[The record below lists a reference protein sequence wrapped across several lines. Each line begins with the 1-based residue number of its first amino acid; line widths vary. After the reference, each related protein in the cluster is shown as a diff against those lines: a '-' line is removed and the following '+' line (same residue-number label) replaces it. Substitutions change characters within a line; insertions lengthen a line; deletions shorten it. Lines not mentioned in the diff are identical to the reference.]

1 MAPRGARSGGAQPSR
16 GSKATSMKSQAGSR
30 GGIQKKRAG
39 ATKID
44 GDGDLDMDS
53 AGRRSAKSAG
63 TQPGGGQSK
72 PNTRSSTTKTTRGTS
87 KVAQNVLKHL
97 TNGTIGDGA
106 SRVTRGRPKSN
117 LSYLRVH
124 GLKQSKASSNPDGGV
139 KDLLSFLER
148 KATSFTSGRQRRNIM
163 IKKSHLAGDYLFIGA
178 SKDDADELIK
188 LNTFTFAGV
197 PLEIVESTEGLGQPN
212 KATES
217 KETQELRA
225 KLQSILG
232 SRYFQDN
239 KLLKLDALSTDAE
252 LVQLGMFENR
262 ERALKTF
269 KGLMVICDDLFKTAQ
284 EKRDAI
290 ESISVASNGIDDVA
304 QVENVANTFP
314 QLKNLDMSGNQIA
327 NMKAMERWKGKFKEL
342 KTLYMAGN
350 PIEAADPTYQN
361 TLLEWFPKLQDING
375 VELRTAAQI
384 AEREEALKPKP
395 IPQSGPDFR
404 DVNGIGEK
412 FLLEFFGAYDKD
424 RQGLIARLYDEASQF
439 SLAVDTNSVR
449 DESAP
454 APLPWAA
461 YLKFSRNLVKI
472 THQNARATRLFRGAS
487 GIYDLWKILPLTQH
501 PNIKTDLNKYI
512 MDCHPLPG
520 LVDPSGQNPLGVDGL
535 IITVHGEFD
544 EYDQKSA
551 TTGKRSFSR
560 TFVLGPGQP
569 ARGGIRVVS
578 DILSLRAWNA
588 LPNVFSADVA
598 APAAPVTQVS
608 DQRSAMITELCKQT
622 GMTPQYSE
630 MCLTQVE
637 FVFEKALAI
646 FNEKKAQLPPEAFA
660 APGQ

>member
-1 MAPRGARSGGAQPSR
+1 M
-16 GSKATSMKSQAGSR
+16 
-30 GGIQKKRAG
+30 
-39 ATKID
+39 
-44 GDGDLDMDS
+44 
-53 AGRRSAKSAG
+53 
-63 TQPGGGQSK
+63 
-72 PNTRSSTTKTTRGTS
+72 
-87 KVAQNVLKHL
+87 
-97 TNGTIGDGA
+97 
-106 SRVTRGRPKSN
+106 
-117 LSYLRVH
+117 
-124 GLKQSKASSNPDGGV
+124 
-139 KDLLSFLER
+139 
-148 KATSFTSGRQRRNIM
+148 
-163 IKKSHLAGDYLFIGA
+163 
-178 SKDDADELIK
+178 
-188 LNTFTFAGV
+188 
-197 PLEIVESTEGLGQPN
+197 EIVESTEGLGQPN

-225 KLQSILG
+225 KLQSILS
-232 SRYFQDN
+232 SRYFQAN

-262 ERALKTF
+262 DRALKTF

-284 EKRDAI
+284 AKRDAI
-290 ESISVASNGIDDVA
+290 ESISVASNGIDDVT

-327 NMKAMERWKGKFKEL
+327 NIKSMERWKGKFKEL

-350 PIEAADPTYQN
+350 PIEAADPSYQN

-384 AEREEALKPKP
+384 AAREEALKPKP

-412 FLLEFFGAYDKD
+412 FLLEFFDAFDKD
-424 RQGLIARLYDEASQF
+424 RQGLITRLYDELSQF

-454 APLPWAA
+454 LPLPWAA

-472 THQNARATRLFRGAS
+472 THQNARATRLFKGAS
-487 GIYDLWKILPLTQH
+487 GIYDLWKSLPLTQH
-501 PNIKTDLNKYI
+501 PNIKVDLNKYI

-535 IITVHGEFD
+535 IIIVHGEFD

-578 DILSLRAWNA
+578 DVLSLRAWNA
-588 LPNVFSADVA
+588 LPNVFGVSAA
-598 APAAPVTQVS
+598 APAAPAAPTAPVQA
-608 DQRSAMITELCKQT
+608 QHQAMIAELCKQT

-630 MCLTQVE
+630 MCLSQVD
-637 FVFEKALAI
+637 FAFDKALVI
-646 FNEKKAQLPPEAFA
+646 FNEKKVCTADTQQMCRIIAN
-660 APGQ
+660 

>member
-1 MAPRGARSGGAQPSR
+1 M
-16 GSKATSMKSQAGSR
+16 
-30 GGIQKKRAG
+30 IQ
-39 ATKID
+39 
-44 GDGDLDMDS
+44 
-53 AGRRSAKSAG
+53 
-63 TQPGGGQSK
+63 
-72 PNTRSSTTKTTRGTS
+72 
-87 KVAQNVLKHL
+87 
-97 TNGTIGDGA
+97 
-106 SRVTRGRPKSN
+106 
-117 LSYLRVH
+117 
-124 GLKQSKASSNPDGGV
+124 
-139 KDLLSFLER
+139 
-148 KATSFTSGRQRRNIM
+148 
-163 IKKSHLAGDYLFIGA
+163 SHLAGDFLFIGA
-178 SKDDADELIK
+178 SKEDAEELIK
-188 LNTFTFAGV
+188 LNTFTFAGTA
-197 PLEIVESTEGLGQPN
+197 LEIVESTEELGQPS

-232 SRYFQDN
+232 SRYFQAN

-262 ERALKTF
+262 DRALKTF

-290 ESISVASNGIDDVA
+290 ESISVANNGIDDVA

-327 NMKAMERWKGKFKEL
+327 NLKAMERWKGKFKEL

-350 PIEAADPTYQN
+350 PIEAAEPTYQN

-404 DVNGIGEK
+404 DLNGIGEK
-412 FLLEFFGAYDKD
+412 FLLEFFGAYDTD
-424 RQGLIARLYDEASQF
+424 RPGLVGRLYDEDSQF
-439 SLAVDTNSVR
+439 SLAVDTQSVR

-454 APLPWAA
+454 MPLPWAA

-472 THQNARATRLFRGAS
+472 THQNARATRLFKGAN
-487 GIYDLWKILPLTQH
+487 GIRDLWMSLPRTLH
-501 PNIKTDLNKYI
+501 PNIKADLNKYI

-520 LVDPSGQNPLGVDGL
+520 LVDPSGQNPLGVEGL

-544 EYDQKSA
+544 EEDPK
-551 TTGKRSFSR
+551 TTTAGKRSFSR
-560 TFVLGPGQP
+560 TFILGPGQP

-578 DILSLRAWNA
+578 DILSLRAYNP
-588 LPNVFSADVA
+588 LPNVFDASAA
-598 APAAPVTQVS
+598 APAAPAQ
-608 DQRSAMITELCKQT
+608 DQHQAMLAELCKQT

-630 MCLTQVE
+630 MCLSQVNWE
-637 FVFEKALAI
+637 FDKALVI
-646 FNEKKAQLPPEAFA
+646 FNEKKVRN
-660 APGQ
+660 

>member
-39 ATKID
+39 TTKID

-53 AGRRSAKSAG
+53 AARRSGRPVGVQSS
-63 TQPGGGQSK
+63 GGQPK
-72 PNTRSSTTKTTRGTS
+72 PNTRSSTTNRGAS

-97 TNGTIGDGA
+97 ANGNIGETT
-106 SRVTRGRPKSN
+106 SRVTRGRTKTS

-124 GLKQSKASSNPDGGV
+124 GLRQSKASSNSDGGV
-139 KDLLSFLER
+139 KDLLNFLER
-148 KATSFTSGRQRRNIM
+148 RASLFTTGRQRRTIF
-163 IKKSHLAGDYLFIGA
+163 IKKAHLTGEYLFIGS
-178 SKDDADELIK
+178 SKEDAEEIIK
-188 LNTFTFAGV
+188 LNTFSFAGAA
-197 PLEIVESTEGLGQPN
+197 LEIVESTEGLGQPN

-225 KLQSILG
+225 KLQAILG
-232 SRYFQDN
+232 SRYFQAN
-239 KLLKLDALSTDAE
+239 KLLKLDALSTDQE
-252 LVQLGMFENR
+252 LVRLGMFENA

-290 ESISVASNGIDDVA
+290 ESISVASNGIDDVT
-304 QVENVANTFP
+304 QVEIVANTFP
-314 QLKNLDMSGNQIA
+314 ELKNLDMSGNRIA
-327 NMKAMERWKGKFKEL
+327 TIKAMERWKGKFKEL
-342 KTLYMAGN
+342 KTLYMTGN
-350 PIEAADPTYQN
+350 PVETADPSYQT

-375 VELRTAAQI
+375 VHLRTAAQI
-384 AEREEALKPKP
+384 AEREEALKPKA

-412 FLLEFFGAYDKD
+412 FLLEFFGAYDND
-424 RQGLIARLYDEASQF
+424 RQGLITRLYDEDSQF

-454 APLPWAA
+454 TPLPWLA
-461 YLKFSRNLVKI
+461 YLRFSRNLVKI
-472 THQNARATRLFRGAS
+472 THQNARATRLFKGAS
-487 GIYDLWKILPLTQH
+487 GIYDLWKLLPLTQH
-501 PNIKTDLNKYI
+501 PNIKTDLSKYI

-588 LPNVFSADVA
+588 LPNVFNTNGTATA
-598 APAAPVTQVS
+598 APAAQAP
-608 DQRSAMITELCKQT
+608 DQRAAMVAELCKQT

-630 MCLTQVE
+630 MCLTQVD
-637 FVFEKALAI
+637 FVFDRALAI
-646 FNEKKAQLPPEAFA
+646 FNDKKAQLPPEAFA
-660 APGQ
+660 APGH